1 MADLSR
7 NALAR
12 KRLAEQWDD
21 DPTGQKAADREALNA
36 AYDSPTIA
44 GKILSVIPGFDT
56 ANALSRSKQPAAGAA
71 AAAGRDAEYMKAGD
85 NLLNNYINGDRARTS
100 WTDAL
105 LSTMWTPYRI
115 AQGMIDAAE
124 LPGRAYNGE
133 LGD

>member
-1 MADLSR
+1 
-7 NALAR
+7 
-12 KRLAEQWDD
+12 
-21 DPTGQKAADREALNA
+21 
-36 AYDSPTIA
+36 
-44 GKILSVIPGFDT
+44 
-56 ANALSRSKQPAAGAA
+56 
-71 AAAGRDAEYMKAGD
+71 MKAGD

-133 LGD
+133 LGDWSDPASRDRYLAEGLNFAGNMAIGGGMVPKPSNAAGMFGGRLGAENLAKKGETRPLSAIERAERKQEIGRAHV